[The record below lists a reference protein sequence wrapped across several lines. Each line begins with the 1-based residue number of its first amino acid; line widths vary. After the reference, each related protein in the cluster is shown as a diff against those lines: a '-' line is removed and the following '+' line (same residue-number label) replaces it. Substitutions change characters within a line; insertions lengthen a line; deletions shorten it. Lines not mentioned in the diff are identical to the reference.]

1 MISSRSATARMLRIG
16 VLVAAGDAVTK
27 SCAAAWLAGH
37 SADDALIGLALVHND
52 QGAFGLSVGAYTWH
66 WNLALTLAAIALVVP
81 VCRALAQ
88 VDGRAP
94 DALGLIA
101 GGALGNLLS
110 LILSPF
116 GVLDFIALGTGPGT
130 SIVLNAA
137 DIAAY
142 VGLAMLVRTAWL
154 LTSAI
159 AASHSSAALAAT
171 WRRQTTGL
179 GVTASGRDEAEV
191 ARPVFVEPGVD
202 RPRGSRRDRVA
213 ERPAVREERRPGA
226 SAP

>member
-1 MISSRSATARMLRIG
+1 MLLSRSATARMLRIS

-37 SADDALIGLALVHND
+37 SADDTLVGLALVHND
-52 QGAFGLSVGAYTWH
+52 QGAFGLSVGAYTWQL
-66 WNLALTLAAIALVVP
+66 NLALTLAAIALVVP

-116 GVLDFIALGTGPGT
+116 GVLDFIALSTGPGT

-154 LTSAI
+154 LSSAI
-159 AASHSSAALAAT
+159 AASQSKAALATT
-171 WRRQTTGL
+171 WQQQTTDL
-179 GVTASGRDEAEV
+179 RVTASGRDDAEV
-191 ARPVFVEPGVD
+191 ARAVFIEPGVERSRAP
-202 RPRGSRRDRVA
+202 RPERVVDH
-213 ERPAVREERRPGA
+213 PAARESWGPDA
-226 SAP
+226 SAS